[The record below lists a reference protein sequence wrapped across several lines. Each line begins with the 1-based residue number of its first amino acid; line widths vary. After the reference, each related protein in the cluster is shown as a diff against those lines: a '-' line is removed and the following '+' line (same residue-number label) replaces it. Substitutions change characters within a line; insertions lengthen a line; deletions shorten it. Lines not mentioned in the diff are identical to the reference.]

1 MATPTEKKL
10 KLMIYKTFIDN
21 EKFQLAEILRR
32 HTEEEYI
39 YPEAMDGPAAEQLDK
54 YLKVLKDAM
63 AECDVLR
70 AEITHVL
77 NNLE

>member
-32 HTEEEYI
+32 HSEEEYI
-39 YPEAMDGPAAEQLDK
+39 YPDAMDGDPAQQLDK
-54 YLKVLKDAM
+54 YLKSLKDAM
-63 AECDVLR
+63 TECDVLR
-70 AEITHVL
+70 AEITTLL
-77 NNLE
+77 NKLE